1 MSNLDY
7 KDDIEKVWSDQLLIH
22 ELKKAVIEL
31 RDKSYGK
38 QAHQRTKMAKEILP
52 FFSILKVPLHPGRRT
67 LATREDKSAFLADVI
82 SGIKP
87 NLESDQPSKG
97 KRLGAV
103 LLAWMACY
111 HERRARSLYASFE
124 RALRSQITEEYQQS
138 FILPFRAFET
148 KGTVL
153 EGAGDKTVPP
163 QSSTGARFLNSQDEI
178 VFVLFVGVVAGFREV
193 QYPRELHTTYHTGSD
208 ANWLNNAHERLAD
221 YGIKSRFE
229 LIETSDIP
237 SDFESILRALGKH
250 TIVVFPLN
258 GKLLRDLSR
267 RSSEQS
273 RQFFEAIS
281 GSKNVFPVYCGLS
294 PRQRVTYSSLFQPAP
309 INLSEEV
316 LETLADTLARAVFHL
331 RQGDDAFGGFQVSAI
346 EKDKGKAALVDELPR
361 KISKKRRGK
370 SAFIGMID
378 LDKLTQI
385 NRRFGPEVGDV
396 IIDKLPAL
404 IEEKLDG
411 RRHICGRCGDD
422 TFYVVVFEEP
432 KTSAKSAGA
441 RFDELRAHLSNFGWA
456 RIAHGLSVSCS
467 IGFAEVRKEERII
480 YTILRAA
487 VAMNRAQSDGGNRT
501 EFAPIALPGEL
512 YRGNPLDHLSR
523 MFS

>member
-1 MSNLDY
+1 M
-7 KDDIEKVWSDQLLIH
+7 
-22 ELKKAVIEL
+22 AV
-31 RDKSYGK
+31 
-38 QAHQRTKMAKEILP
+38 EILP
-52 FFSILKVPLHPGRRT
+52 FFSILKVQLHPGRRA
-67 LATREDKSAFLADVI
+67 LAAKKDKSAFLTDI
-82 SGIKP
+82 LSGIKP
-87 NLESDQPSKG
+87 NIGSDQPSKG
-97 KRLGAV
+97 KSLAAV
-103 LLAWMACY
+103 LLAWMSCY
-111 HERRARSLYASFE
+111 HDDKARSLYAGFN
-124 RALRSQITEEYQQS
+124 RAFRSETQEKGREAFAI
-138 FILPFRAFET
+138 PFRAFDP
-148 KGTVL
+148 KGTIL
-153 EGAGDKTVPP
+153 ELAGDETVPS
-163 QSSTGARFLNSQDEI
+163 QSTTSARFANNQDEI

-250 TIVVFPLN
+250 TILVFPLN

-294 PRQRVTYSSLFQPAP
+294 PRQRITYSSLFQPTP

-331 RQGDDAFGGFQVSAI
+331 RQGDDAFGGFQTSAI

-411 RRHICGRCGDD
+411 RRHMCGRCGDD

-432 KTSAKSAGA
+432 KTSVKSAEA

-487 VAMNRAQSDGGNRT
+487 VAMNRAQSEGGNRT

-512 YRGNPLDHLSR
+512 YEGNPLDHLSR